1 MLLSR
6 IWYYLISLPV
16 LFWGIKNW
24 SFVIYSLLAMDSHR
38 RIVSLRNGCRFK
50 FRTLMDLWIIKE
62 TCLDHQYERASIEP
76 EDGWTI
82 LDIGAGLGDW
92 SICVALRYPQT
103 VIHAYEPSPESFV
116 LFKENILLNR
126 VKNIK
131 ALPYAVS
138 SSRGV
143 IKLYAVSQNAVQH
156 STALKSDMP
165 GMQVKS
171 VTLDQ
176 ILSEV
181 TQCDYL
187 KMDCEGAEY
196 DILFGADDSTLQKI
210 RRICLEY
217 HDGVT
222 EFSHQDLV
230 QFLDR
235 KGFQVRLTPN
245 PAWQHLGF
253 LYAVKKNF

>member
-6 IWYYLISLPV
+6 IWYYLTSLPT
-16 LFWGIKNW
+16 LLWGIKNW
-24 SFVIYSLLAMDSHR
+24 PFVIYSLLALDSHR
-38 RIVSLRNGCRFK
+38 RIVSLRNGCCFR

-62 TCLDHQYERASIEP
+62 TCLDRQYERASTEL

-92 SICVALRYPQT
+92 CICVASRYPQT
-103 VIHAYEPSPESFV
+103 VIYAYEPFLESFA
-116 LFKENILLNR
+116 LLEENLSLNR
-126 VKNIK
+126 VKNVK
-131 ALPYAVS
+131 AFPYAVS
-138 SSRGV
+138 SSGGS
-143 IKLYAVSQNAVQH
+143 INLYAVSQNAVQH

-165 GMQVKS
+165 GTRVKS

-176 ILSEV
+176 VLSEV

-196 DILFGADDSTLQKI
+196 DILFGADDLTLQKI
-210 RRICLEY
+210 KRICLEY

-235 KGFQVRLTPN
+235 KGFQIRLTPN
-245 PAWQHLGF
+245 PAWRHLGF
-253 LYAVKKNF
+253 LYGVKNDF